1 MNSKRRF
8 FANKKCKTPAV
19 EVESGFPQHLNT
31 CLGSKGYTLL
41 KSELSDSEIGRIKS
55 MLTVKPLAGAI
66 SYGPASQV
74 EYPVYR
80 ESAKKIYVPRY
91 FGEREFGPVKSV
103 SIPSGEDIHVPFAGE
118 LKPMQ
123 VPVVNTYFEKIGF
136 NEGRDHGAGGGGL
149 LELPCAFGKT
159 VLSLNII
166 SRLKK
171 KTLVIVN
178 KEFLLNQ
185 WIERIGQFLPSAR
198 VGRIQGPEIDV
209 ENKDIVLGMLQ
220 SISMKD
226 YDAAVFS
233 SFGLTIIDEVHH
245 ISSEVFSRALFK
257 IVTPYMLGLSATME
271 RKDGTTGVFKM
282 FLGEVAFK
290 GDRDEKHDVE
300 VRAIEYVSKDAVFN
314 ETEYDWKG
322 NAKYSTMI
330 SKLSDFN
337 DRSEFIVRVLRDLVT
352 EQPGAQIMV
361 LAHNRSLLSYLG
373 ESIEHK
379 GFATVGFYVGGM
391 KEPALKLTEDK
402 QIVLATY
409 AMAAEAL
416 DIKTLNSL
424 VLATPKTDIVQS
436 VGRILRVKHEKP
448 IVVDIVDK
456 HEVFKK
462 QWFQRRRY
470 FKKCEYLVK
479 MTDSEQG
486 YSKNQWKTVY
496 QPNTAKCVLVD
507 SDPDEEVAKA
517 GKCMVN
523 IDGLDFDAEK

>member
-1 MNSKRRF
+1 
-8 FANKKCKTPAV
+8 
-19 EVESGFPQHLNT
+19 
-31 CLGSKGYTLL
+31 
-41 KSELSDSEIGRIKS
+41 
-55 MLTVKPLAGAI
+55 MLTVKPLAGAVT
-66 SYGPASQV
+66 YGPATQV

-80 ESAKKIYVPRY
+80 ESAKKIYMPRY
-91 FGEREFGPVKSV
+91 FGERWFGPVKSV
-103 SIPSGEDIHVPFAGE
+103 SCSKGQDIDVPFAGE

-123 VPVVNTYFEKIGF
+123 VPVVEKYFERIGF
-136 NEGRDHGAGGGGL
+136 NEGGRDHDSSSLAVDKRSDSLFGRDHAGGAGL

-185 WIERIGQFLPSAR
+185 WIERIRQFLPTAR
-198 VGRIQGPEIDV
+198 VGKIQGPEIDIAD
-209 ENKDIVLGMLQ
+209 KDIVLGMLQ

-226 YDAAVFS
+226 YDTDVFA

-300 VRAIEYVSKDAVFN
+300 VRAVEFVSRDAAFN

-330 SKLSDFN
+330 TKLSEFN
-337 DRSEFIVRVLRDLVT
+337 DRSEFIVRVLKDLVA
-352 EQPGAQIMV
+352 EQPEAQIMV
-361 LAHNRSLLSYLG
+361 LAHTRALLTYLG

-391 KEPALKLTEDK
+391 KEQALKLTEDK

-462 QWFQRRRY
+462 QWLQRRRY

-486 YSKNQWKTVY
+486 YSKGQWKTVY
-496 QPNTAKCVLVD
+496 QPNKVCVLADSDGDGDEVPKPGKCV
-507 SDPDEEVAKA
+507 
-517 GKCMVN
+517 VN
-523 IDGLDFDAEK
+523 IEGLDFDAEQI